1 MTNEQ
6 IIKALECCSI
16 EGDCK
21 TCPFYNVSE
30 TDCGECIRLLQILSH
45 NLILRQ
51 QETINHFVKVNKM
64 VVEPKTSE
72 TEDEILKRLLT
83 KRVEFIP
90 SSQDVEDTKME
101 AVREFVE
108 KLKTKLTTL
117 EYKTNTHRKTCS
129 VDYVDKTVNWTLHD
143 VMSTVIDSLVN
154 EMFGNPEEVKCK
166 DCKHLMYSD
175 CYGECSQGYKGIVQ
189 PDDSCKY
196 GERKLK

>member
-101 AVREFVE
+101 AVREFAE
-108 KLKTKLTTL
+108 KLKARFAAL
-117 EYKTNTHRKTCS
+117 EYKANTHRKTCS
-129 VDYVDKTVNWTLHD
+129 VDYVDKTVNW
-143 VMSTVIDSLVN
+143 VISEVTSMEIDNLVS
-154 EMFGNPEEVKCK
+154 EMFPEQK
-166 DCKHLMYSD
+166 
-175 CYGECSQGYKGIVQ
+175 GEENGH
-189 PDDSCKY
+189 
-196 GERKLK
+196 RKN